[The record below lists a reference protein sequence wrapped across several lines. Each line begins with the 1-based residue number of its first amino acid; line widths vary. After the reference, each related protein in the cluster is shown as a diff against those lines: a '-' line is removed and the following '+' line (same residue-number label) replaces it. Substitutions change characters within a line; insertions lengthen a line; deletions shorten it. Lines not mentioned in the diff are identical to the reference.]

1 MQAQPGKIQRGQR
14 AQNCQNHLHQLHAC
28 LPSRPG
34 HTRLLYRMSMDFMG
48 WARMVPGIQRFWQ
61 HIAGQVSAAHCL
73 MGLQAQHPIWQ
84 GVAIWTDTAPWL
96 YCCTCSGHLMRK
108 LAACLDSS

>member
-1 MQAQPGKIQRGQR
+1 MCSMPGWQSFSSSVPERHSSAVQAQPGKIQRGQR

-34 HTRLLYRMSMDFMG
+34 HTRLLYRMSMDFIG

-61 HIAGQVSAAHCL
+61 HIAGQVSATLGPIYSKGACNL
-73 MGLQAQHPIWQ
+73 ARAAPFGL
-84 GVAIWTDTAPWL
+84 T
-96 YCCTCSGHLMRK
+96 
-108 LAACLDSS
+108 

>member
-1 MQAQPGKIQRGQR
+1 MVSAIGLMPGRQASAALCLSATPAAVQAQPGKIQRGQR
-14 AQNCQNHLHQLHAC
+14 SQNCQNHLHQLHAC

-61 HIAGQVSAAHCL
+61 HIAGQVS
-73 MGLQAQHPIWQ
+73 
-84 GVAIWTDTAPWL
+84 
-96 YCCTCSGHLMRK
+96 
-108 LAACLDSS
+108 